1 MQGLIFS
8 LIFIDKLSV
17 RGSVTHLKLNNYWA
31 VDLRLTPRSGQV
43 HGHSIS
49 LDTYPASAMLS
60 FILRNLYT
68 IEKFLSL
75 PISGIVNISVFS
87 ECVCVCVCSYLT
99 LGNPMDCYPP
109 GSSLH
114 GILQARILEWIA
126 IFFSRVSF
134 RPRDQTRIFCSLPLS
149 HWGSPMFSKDNNML
163 FCCQNSTKCH
173 HPKLSFS
180 PGFTLT
186 SSESIVLVKL
196 VSSWKYNV

>member
-1 MQGLIFS
+1 MQGFIFS

-87 ECVCVCVCSYLT
+87 ECVCVCVCAHIWLLATLWIVTRQVPLSMGFSRQESWSELPFSFPGYLSDPGIKPVSSVLYLWATGEAPCSQKTTICYFVAKTAQSVTIQSYLSHQ
-99 LGNPMDCYPP
+99 D
-109 GSSLH
+109 
-114 GILQARILEWIA
+114 
-126 IFFSRVSF
+126 
-134 RPRDQTRIFCSLPLS
+134 LP
-149 HWGSPMFSKDNNML
+149 WP
-163 FCCQNSTKCH
+163 
-173 HPKLSFS
+173 
-180 PGFTLT
+180 
-186 SSESIVLVKL
+186 L
-196 VSSWKYNV
+196 VSL

>member
-1 MQGLIFS
+1 M
-8 LIFIDKLSV
+8 

-75 PISGIVNISVFS
+75 PISGILNIMCSQ
-87 ECVCVCVCSYLT
+87 CVCVCVCVCSVIQSYLT

-114 GILQARILEWIA
+114 GILQARILEWVA
-126 IFFSRVSF
+126 LFFSRGSF
-134 RPRDQTRIFCSLPLS
+134 RPRDQTRIFCVSCTGRWVLYLWATGEAPCS
-149 HWGSPMFSKDNNML
+149 QQTIICCPKQHRVSPSKVI
-163 FCCQNSTKCH
+163 F
-173 HPKLSFS
+173 
-180 PGFTLT
+180 LT
-186 SSESIVLVKL
+186 RIHLDL
-196 VSSWKYNV
+196 